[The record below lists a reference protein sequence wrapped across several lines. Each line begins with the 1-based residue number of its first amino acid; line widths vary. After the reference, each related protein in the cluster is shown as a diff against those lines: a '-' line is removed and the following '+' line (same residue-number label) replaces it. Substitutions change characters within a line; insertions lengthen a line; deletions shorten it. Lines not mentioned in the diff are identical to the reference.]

1 MCSFAKTAGRC
12 GGKSLLVLPIDTLR
26 RHIFRNFPA
35 EFDFCFCDSTDLQMS
50 CHFNLVF
57 FQMGRRLLLA
67 CFIRKIYQNFKSVS

>member
-35 EFDFCFCDSTDLQMS
+35 EFDFCFCDSTELQMS
-50 CHFNLVF
+50 CHFNLLF
-57 FQMGRRLLLA
+57 FLNGLSVPIGLL
-67 CFIRKIYQNFKSVS
+67 FK